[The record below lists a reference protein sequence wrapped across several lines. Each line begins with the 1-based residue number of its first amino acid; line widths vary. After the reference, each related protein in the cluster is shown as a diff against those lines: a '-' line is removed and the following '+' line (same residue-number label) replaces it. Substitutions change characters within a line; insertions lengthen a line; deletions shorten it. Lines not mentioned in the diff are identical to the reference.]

1 MSESN
6 GLLSGKAG
14 AVGYCPHVLIGVPMD
29 LTSFLPRVTDYLHHA
44 DLGAVPGWRSD
55 EPFAVEPL
63 AQGEYNMN
71 YRVHRR
77 DGVWVFRVNIG
88 TQIGRDDQICYEY
101 RALELLDS
109 TGVTPRP
116 FYMDDGREWLE
127 YGVLLMEYLPGE
139 PLDYRRDADA
149 AARLF
154 ARVHSQPVSPDEN
167 HLIHEERPL
176 SMTYEECSRLLPVYL
191 ESELADPALRDYLRD
206 VLDWADAARHK
217 EAYFSADPWPCI
229 INTEVNSGNF
239 IANRERSTL
248 HLVDWEKPL
257 WGDPSQDLSHFCVP
271 TTTLWKT
278 DYCMTDEGKRA
289 FLDAYRAAVS
299 DTHLRD
305 TIKER
310 VRLRDPFNCL
320 RGISWS
326 AMAWVNYQTG
336 DHALRNEDTFRKVSA
351 YLDLGFVHSLF
362 DPHVERGR

>member
-1 MSESN
+1 
-6 GLLSGKAG
+6 
-14 AVGYCPHVLIGVPMD
+14 MD
-29 LTSFLPRVTDYLHHA
+29 LAGLSPRVTAYLKQA
-44 DLGAVPGWRSD
+44 DLGAVPGWRAE
-55 EPFAVEPL
+55 EPFIVEPL

-71 YRVHRR
+71 YLVRQR
-77 DGVWVFRVNIG
+77 DRAWVLRVNIG
-88 TQIGRDDQICYEY
+88 TQIGRDDQILYEY
-101 RALELLDS
+101 RALRLLER

-116 FYMDDGREWLE
+116 FYVDDGREWLE
-127 YGVLLMEYLPGE
+127 YGVLLMEFLPGE
-139 PLDYRRDADA
+139 ALDYRRDVDA

-154 ARVHSQPVSPDEN
+154 ARVHSQAVAPEEN

-191 ESELADPALRDYLRD
+191 ESELADPAVRDYMRG
-206 VLDWADAARHK
+206 VLAWAGEARHR
-217 EAYFSADPWPCI
+217 EGYFISDPWPCI

-278 DYCMTDEGKRA
+278 DYRMSEEDKRA

-299 DTHLRD
+299 DAHLRD
-305 TIKER
+305 TIEER

-336 DHALRNEDTFRKVSA
+336 EHALRNEDTFRKVSA
-351 YLDLGFVHSLF
+351 YLRLDFVRSLF
-362 DPHVERGR
+362 DPYVERG